1 MHPHDLNEV
10 QQGQVQ
16 GIALGTISDVYRLG
30 ELIERSNVKDLG
42 ALEDKNLD
50 TSQQY
55 TLTDWKTNRSWT
67 A

>member
-50 TSQQY
+50 TSLQY
-55 TLTDWKTNRSWT
+55 TPTDWKTNKSW
-67 A
+67 AA